1 MPQTA
6 TIFAGLDGCT
16 ALVSLQIVNCAATHL
31 ASARWYSQLPQ
42 VCLAGSSFRDP
53 QLVSVLQDAQ
63 RLILLDIISRNPHL
77 QLQCADV
84 LASLQ
89 RCTRLQ
95 DVHIETPDWRAPALH
110 VANATLNLQR
120 ALLSVRFRFDGAA
133 SHCFGEAAADTSIGC
148 KEGTDVHLSFVLL
161 AAIRA
166 VALDFAGPAPSQMW
180 A

>member
-1 MPQTA
+1 MRPA
-6 TIFAGLDGCT
+6 ALSILDR
-16 ALVSLQIVNCAATHL
+16 LVDSRPHPLHDYRCRRQAHG
-31 ASARWYSQLPQ
+31 SAPDSQLPQ

-89 RCTRLQ
+89 RYTRLQ
-95 DVHIETPDWRAPALH
+95 DVHIETPGWRAPALH

-120 ALLSVRFRFDGAA
+120 ALPSVRFRFDGAA
-133 SHCFGEAAADTSIGC
+133 SHEILAPFIFAQGSIEWDTPG
-148 KEGTDVHLSFVLL
+148 
-161 AAIRA
+161 
-166 VALDFAGPAPSQMW
+166 
-180 A
+180 